1 MYKYHNKEGF
11 SLIELMIVIA
21 VIGIIAAIAFPSYQS
36 YVLKADRIYAVSALQ
51 KLSSEQQRFRLQNNR
66 YATNL
71 TQLGYTGLTAGAWGV
86 VNGNSDVVYEMS
98 MDSASVTDS
107 LGQKFS
113 ATINAV
119 NAQTGD
125 DCAQLTLNSQGVQGA
140 TLKDSTTGTQALAT
154 CW

>member
-1 MYKYHNKEGF
+1 MYKVRKECGF
-11 SLIELMIVIA
+11 SLIELMIVVAI
-21 VIGIIAAIAFPSYQS
+21 IGIIAAIATPSYQS
-36 YVLKADRIYAVSALQ
+36 YVLKSDRIYAVSALQ

-71 TQLGYTGLTAGAWGV
+71 TQLGYTGLLAGAWNV
-86 VNGNSDVVYEMS
+86 NNGNGDTIYTMS
-98 MDSASVTDS
+98 MDSTSVTDS

-119 NAQTGD
+119 NAQVGD
-125 DCAQLTLNSQGVQGA
+125 DCVQFTLNSQGGQGA
-140 TLKDSTTGTQALAT
+140 TLDNGTTGQPAVAI